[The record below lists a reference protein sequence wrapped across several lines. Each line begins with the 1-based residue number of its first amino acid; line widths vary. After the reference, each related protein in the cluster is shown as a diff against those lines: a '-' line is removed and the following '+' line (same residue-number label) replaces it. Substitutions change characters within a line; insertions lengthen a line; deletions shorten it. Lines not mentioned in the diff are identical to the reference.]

1 MTPEQFKQAKL
12 HLGVNQTELCAL
24 VGKCVRTIRSYEA
37 GEYPIPKSMELLIK
51 HLVKQKDQSNDP
63 K

>member
-1 MTPEQFKQAKL
+1 MTPEQFKQARL

-24 VGKCVRTIRSYEA
+24 VGKCVRTIRYYES
-37 GEYPIPKSMELLIK
+37 GDYPIPKSMELLIK
-51 HLVKQKDQSNDP
+51 HLIKQKDQSNEP

>member
-1 MTPEQFKQAKL
+1 MTPEHFKQARL
-12 HLGVNQTELCAL
+12 HLGVSQTGLCAL

-51 HLVKQKDQSNDP
+51 HLVKQKDQSNEP

>member
-1 MTPEQFKQAKL
+1 VTPEQFKQAKL

-24 VGKCVRTIRSYEA
+24 VGKCVRTIRYYES
-37 GEYPIPKSMELLIK
+37 GKYPIPKSTELLIK
-51 HLVKQKDQSNDP
+51 HLIKQKDQSNDP